1 MEKPNKKVT
10 IVDIARELGVSTAM
24 VSMVLSGN
32 ADKHRISKKAAK
44 KVLETGER
52 LGYNPNLLARA
63 LRTGK
68 TGVIGLIVADISNP
82 FFAIIARM
90 LENEAYK
97 YEYDVMFAS
106 SDEVLEKFQKLGN
119 AFITRQVDGLVIT
132 PVIGSQ
138 NIIKE
143 WKLKDIP
150 IVSIDRYISS
160 LNIPYAVTDNFN
172 ASIEILN
179 YITQRG
185 YNKIAYIGK
194 QSNLSSFTDREEG
207 FIAGTRSLNIPSNS
221 FDVFK
226 LDYYSWAIEIRDVL
240 GKIINEDYDI
250 IFFSQNMLG
259 ITGLKILKE
268 LNVSI
273 PDDIAV
279 ISFDNPDVFEFFN
292 PPITCYEQPLDIL
305 AKNALQYLMK
315 MIDGEFIETNQYEK
329 FKGRLIVRE
338 SC

>member
-1 MEKPNKKVT
+1 VKKYNKKVT
-10 IVDIARELGVSTAM
+10 IVDIAKKLGVSNAM

-32 ADKHRISKKAAK
+32 GPKHRISKEAIKNVLATAK
-44 KVLETGER
+44 EM
-52 LGYNPNLLARA
+52 GYNPNLLARA

-82 FFAIIARM
+82 FFAMIARL

-106 SDEVLEKFQKLGN
+106 SDEVLEKFKKLGD
-119 AFITRQVDGLVIT
+119 AFITRQVDGLIIT
-132 PVIGSQ
+132 PVIGAQ
-138 NIIKE
+138 DIIEE
-143 WKLKDIP
+143 WQTKGVP
-150 IVSIDRYISS
+150 IVSIDRYITS
-160 LNIPYAVTDNFN
+160 LSIPYAVTDNYN
-172 ASIEILN
+172 ASFEILKF
-179 YITQRG
+179 ITKKG
-185 YNKIAYIGK
+185 YKKIAYIGK
-194 QSNLSSFTDREEG
+194 HSNLSSFTDREEG

-221 FDVFK
+221 YDVFK
-226 LDYYSWAIEIRDVL
+226 LDYYSWTIEIRDVL

-250 IFFSQNMLG
+250 IYFSQNMLG

-268 LNVSI
+268 LNVNI

-279 ISFDNPDVFEFFN
+279 ISFDNPDVFEFFS
-292 PPITCYEQPLDIL
+292 PSVTCYEQPLDIL

-315 MIDGEFIETNQYEK
+315 MIDGEYMETKQFEK
-329 FKGRLIVRE
+329 FKGRLIIRE

>member
-1 MEKPNKKVT
+1 VKKFNKKVT
-10 IVDIARELGVSTAM
+10 IVDIAKKLGVSNAM

-32 ADKHRISKKAAK
+32 GPKHRISKEAIKN
-44 KVLETGER
+44 VLETAKEM
-52 LGYNPNLLARA
+52 GYNPNLLARA

-82 FFAIIARM
+82 FFAMIARL

-97 YEYDVMFAS
+97 YQYDVMFAS
-106 SDEVLEKFQKLGN
+106 SDEVLEKFKKLGDTLL
-119 AFITRQVDGLVIT
+119 TRQVDGLIIT
-132 PVIGSQ
+132 PVIGAQ
-138 NIIKE
+138 DIIEE
-143 WKLKDIP
+143 WQAKGVP
-150 IVSIDRYISS
+150 IVSIDRYLTS
-160 LNIPYAVTDNFN
+160 LSIPYAVTDNYN
-172 ASIEILN
+172 ASIEIMR
-179 YITQRG
+179 YITKKG
-185 YNKIAYIGK
+185 YKKIAYIGK
-194 QSNLSSFTDREEG
+194 ESNLSSFTDREEG
-207 FIAGTRSLNIPSNS
+207 FIEGIRTLNINPKN
-221 FDVFK
+221 FTVFR

-250 IFFSQNMLG
+250 IYFSQNMLG

-273 PDDIAV
+273 PEEVAV

-305 AKNALQYLMK
+305 AKNALQYLLK
-315 MIDGEFIETNQYEK
+315 MIDGEFVETNQYEK